1 MDAFH
6 DDKES
11 FIFLGIVWRYAIIKY
26 IIWPLVARYCTV
38 VVLTLLLS
46 VCWCV
51 NIRSGVSSLLEPDL
65 LGITSQMCIEGI
77 LKHGRDILHIKCMEQ
92 YCASCRAYIVTVP
105 AEKSITAVPWDDC
118 KTNEISVFVLFRW
131 ALKHSDWF
139 HCKMLFDEMYNIFI
153 RALNCQTRH
162 LFKLPLLLC
171 WIQAKLKKK
180 LRGILLNA

>member
-1 MDAFH
+1 MNAFH
-6 DDKES
+6 DDKEG

-51 NIRSGVSSLLEPDL
+51 NIRSGASTLLEPDL

-77 LKHGRDILHIKCMEQ
+77 LKHRRDSLHIKCMEQ
-92 YCASCRAYIVTVP
+92 YCASCRAYIVTAP

-118 KTNEISVFVLFRW
+118 KTNEISVFVLFCW

-139 HCKMLFDEMYNIFI
+139 HCEKPSIVKCYSMKCIIFLYAHWTVTGGI
-153 RALNCQTRH
+153 YLTY
-162 LFKLPLLLC
+162 LC
-171 WIQAKLKKK
+171 YCIQF
-180 LRGILLNA
+180 RPS